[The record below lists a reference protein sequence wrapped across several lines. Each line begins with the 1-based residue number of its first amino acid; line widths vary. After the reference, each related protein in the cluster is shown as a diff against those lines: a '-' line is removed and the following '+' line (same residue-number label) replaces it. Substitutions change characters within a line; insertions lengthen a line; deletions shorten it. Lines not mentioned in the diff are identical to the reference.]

1 MNRRE
6 KVLVWLKGE
15 VKTPPFSRNA
25 RLEIGLLL
33 RKLQIGEKLNLPES
47 KPMSDIGS
55 NCHELRINDK
65 NIKWRIVFHISLDA
79 IVILEIFNTNGVENL
94 GIHFSLKHGIPNFLY
109 INAISDDMVI
119 GHYVRT
125 VFVIHLI

>member
-47 KPMSDIGS
+47 KPMSDIV
-55 NCHELRINDK
+55 IA
-65 NIKWRIVFHISLDA
+65 VF
-79 IVILEIFNTNGVENL
+79 
-94 GIHFSLKHGIPNFLY
+94 
-109 INAISDDMVI
+109 
-119 GHYVRT
+119 
-125 VFVIHLI
+125 